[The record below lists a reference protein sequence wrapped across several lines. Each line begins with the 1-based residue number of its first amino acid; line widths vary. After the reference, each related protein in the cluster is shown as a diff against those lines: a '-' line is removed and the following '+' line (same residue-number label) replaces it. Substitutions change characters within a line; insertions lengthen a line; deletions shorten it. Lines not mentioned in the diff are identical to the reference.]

1 MLLMIMIRVQYF
13 VNFAGD
19 VAVTM
24 SDIKK
29 ICTGPPTFL
38 GFLLKCHYSL
48 W

>member
-1 MLLMIMIRVQYF
+1 MVIIRVGYF

-29 ICTGPPTFL
+29 IAWDAQVCLSFGVFRV
-38 GFLLKCHYSL
+38 
-48 W
+48 